1 MSAAR
6 YRLSF
11 TTGGL
16 FLQEAPV
23 VVERYLVLGDWKTT
37 RDQIRSEN
45 LLQVRTST
53 AATRISKELISR
65 LELLSTDELQ
75 YLITASRREQ
85 TYLLWSA
92 TCRRYAFI
100 RDFAVDI
107 LREHFIT
114 LRYQITHNDFD
125 AFTNSKAVWH
135 AELDELAPS
144 TLQKLRSNLFRML
157 RDADLL
163 SDAGLIQPAM
173 LTPALAKILAHADSQ
188 ALLVFPVTD
197 MDIKRWLQ

>member
-1 MSAAR
+1 M
-6 YRLSF
+6 
-11 TTGGL
+11 
-16 FLQEAPV
+16 QEAPV
-23 VVERYLVLGDWKTT
+23 VAERYLVLGDWKKT
-37 RDQIRSEN
+37 RDQVRNEN

-65 LELLSTDELQ
+65 LEILSPDELQ
-75 YLITASRREQ
+75 YLITATRREQ
-85 TYLLWSA
+85 AYLLWSA
-92 TCRRYAFI
+92 ACRRYAFI
-100 RDFAVDI
+100 HDFAVAV

-125 AFTNSKAVWH
+125 AFTNTKAVWH

-173 LTPALAKILAHADSQ
+173 LTSTLAKLLAQADSNT
-188 ALLVFPVTD
+188 LLVFPATD

>member
-1 MSAAR
+1 M
-6 YRLSF
+6 
-11 TTGGL
+11 
-16 FLQEAPV
+16 QEAPV
-23 VVERYLVLGDWKTT
+23 VAERYLLLGDWKKT
-37 RDQIRSEN
+37 RDQVRNEN

-65 LELLSTDELQ
+65 LEILNPDELR
-75 YLITASRREQ
+75 YLIAAPRREQ
-85 TYLLWSA
+85 AYLLWSA
-92 TCRRYAFI
+92 ACRRYAFI
-100 RDFAVDI
+100 HDFAVDI
-107 LREHFIT
+107 LHEHFIT

-173 LTPALAKILAHADSQ
+173 LTSTLAKLLAQADSNT
-188 ALLVFPVTD
+188 LLVFPATD

>member
-1 MSAAR
+1 MSPQR

-23 VVERYLVLGDWKTT
+23 VAERYLVVRDWQAT
-37 RDQIRSEN
+37 RAQVRSEN

-65 LELLSTDELQ
+65 LELLSREEVTL
-75 YLITASRREQ
+75 LTTGTRREQ
-85 TYLLWSA
+85 GYVLWSA

-100 RDFAVDI
+100 HDFAVDV
-107 LREHFIT
+107 LREHFLT
-114 LRYQITHNDFD
+114 LRHQLTPNDFD
-125 AFTNSKAVWH
+125 AFVNSKAVWH
-135 AELDELAPS
+135 TELDELAPS
-144 TLQKLRSNLFRML
+144 TLQKLRQNLFRML

-163 SDAGLIQPAM
+163 SNQGLIQPAL
-173 LTPALAKILAHADSQ
+173 LTPQLVKILANHQPDKLNIFPAAD
-188 ALLVFPVTD
+188 TD
-197 MDIKRWLQ
+197 IRRWLQ